1 MGYRSD
7 WMSLTEMI
15 AHIQAIQHC
24 NQREATEDAQKAL
37 YDGKVESRFRG
48 SDPLDPIESNS
59 WAHAIFFRD
68 RLVSFSGS
76 LAGVPAPGW
85 EPPRF
90 SIEVKREDVT
100 RIWPNQSSHDNDA
113 LSSIVSETTYTTG
126 GQGRPTSRHL
136 VEPEAKRRIAAGELP
151 ESLAGFANSLSR
163 WLSETHPTAAPMTP
177 KTIENRIRQLWHDR
191 PPK

>member
-1 MGYRSD
+1 
-7 WMSLTEMI
+7 MI

-48 SDPLDPIESNS
+48 SNPLDRIEARL
-59 WAHAIFFRD
+59 WARAIFFKD
-68 RLVSFSGS
+68 GLVLFRGS

-136 VEPEAKRRIAAGELP
+136 VEVEAKLRIAAGELP
-151 ESLAGFANSLSR
+151 KSLAEFAKSLSG
-163 WLSETHPTAAPMTP
+163 WLSETHPAAAPMTP